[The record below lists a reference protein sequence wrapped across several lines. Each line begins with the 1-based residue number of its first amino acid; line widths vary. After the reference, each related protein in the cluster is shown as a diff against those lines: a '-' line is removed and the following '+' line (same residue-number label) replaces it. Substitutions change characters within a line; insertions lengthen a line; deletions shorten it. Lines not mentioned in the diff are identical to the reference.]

1 MMPALPKPRPRKQVK
16 SKISLLSTW
25 TFWACICAILG
36 LSLAP
41 PSTPMPTTG
50 WDKSNH
56 VLAFVVLTFL
66 ARKVWAE
73 QFWLVLLSLLA
84 YGALIELLQSLMP
97 YRHAEWSDLWA
108 DGLGLLVGTIFTR
121 RNSPLNTVVDDL
133 RV

>member
-1 MMPALPKPRPRKQVK
+1 
-16 SKISLLSTW
+16 
-25 TFWACICAILG
+25 
-36 LSLAP
+36 
-41 PSTPMPTTG
+41 MPTTG

-73 QFWLVLLSLLA
+73 QFWLVLLSLLG
-84 YGALIELLQSLMP
+84 YGALIELLQSLTP